1 MILCQSAEGFKWVS
15 RDNRCPEVTARNA
28 LALMMVSQ
36 YKIAVIE
43 KVSAEYVCNLFI
55 ERCPPFH
62 SRSDPHN
69 RFGNS

>member
-43 KVSAEYVCNLFI
+43 KVRAEYVCNFI
-55 ERCPPFH
+55 Y
-62 SRSDPHN
+62 
-69 RFGNS
+69 